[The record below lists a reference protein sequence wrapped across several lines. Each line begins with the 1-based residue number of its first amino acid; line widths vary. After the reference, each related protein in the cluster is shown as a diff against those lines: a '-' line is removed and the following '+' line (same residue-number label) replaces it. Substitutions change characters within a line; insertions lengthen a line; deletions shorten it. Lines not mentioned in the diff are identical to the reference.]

1 MPIFAGR
8 VAVALDVS
16 DNLGVG
22 LRSRIETKGSLNLV
36 ILEVTIDSF
45 GATNNLYAI
54 FLGSIVFSKHAGI
67 GIGVITT
74 DDHDG
79 LNIELADNLQTFFKL
94 IFFLKFCTS

>member
-1 MPIFAGR
+1 MPIFAGG

-54 FLGSIVFSKHAGI
+54 FFGSIVFSKHAGI
-67 GIGVITT
+67 GIGVVTT
-74 DDHDG
+74 NDYNSLDVKLTDNFKT
-79 LNIELADNLQTFFKL
+79 LLKLA
-94 IFFLKFCTS
+94 IYAIY